1 MTATAQ
7 YVLSSVGVRGGVYL
21 WSLFALLLA
30 PSAHGALYACTNAA
44 GAAVITDSPSQ
55 LRNCTLLSAGRSA
68 APERLAPPKE
78 PTSPH
83 ANGPETPPRDQQ
95 TQASMSTVPLERLGS
110 LWVVT
115 IQVNGTRPAKLI
127 LDTGAS
133 YTMLSFA
140 VARDLA
146 LWAQSST
153 TSMTMHTAGGT
164 VKADV
169 VPIASISIGGAE
181 VRNTFATI
189 YDLPEAPPGIEGLLG
204 QDFLRHFEV
213 TLNAVKGELQ
223 LRTVK

>member
-1 MTATAQ
+1 MTASAPQ
-7 YVLSSVGVRGGVYL
+7 YVLSSLGVRGVYL
-21 WSLFALLLA
+21 GSFLTLLLA
-30 PSAHGALYACTNAA
+30 PSAHGAIYACTNAA

-68 APERLAPPKE
+68 APERFAPVKE
-78 PTSPH
+78 PTSPR
-83 ANGPETPPRDQQ
+83 ANGPETPREQQ

-115 IQVNGTRPAKLI
+115 IQVNGIRPAKLI

-133 YTMLSFA
+133 HTMLSFA

-146 LWAQSST
+146 LWTQSST

-169 VPIASISIGGAE
+169 VPITSISIGGAE

-223 LRTVK
+223 LRAVK